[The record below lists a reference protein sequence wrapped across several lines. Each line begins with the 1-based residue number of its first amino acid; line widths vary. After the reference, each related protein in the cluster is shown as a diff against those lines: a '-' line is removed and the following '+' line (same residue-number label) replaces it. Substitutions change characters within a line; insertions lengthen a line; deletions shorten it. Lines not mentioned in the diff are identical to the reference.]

1 MKDIVYWI
9 WLSLCCTP
17 DTSTFPKLIAKF
29 GDAQSI
35 YEATDKEISSCIGH
49 NTSDR
54 SALLKR
60 NMDEAQKVYEFCV
73 KHKVGIVTYAS
84 DEYPKSLKDIPT
96 PPVLLYYRGKLP
108 DFNKSFMVATVGTRT
123 LSDYG
128 RNAAFRISY
137 DLALAGATI
146 VSGMAIGIDSVALAG
161 ALSAGK
167 SVVAVIGSGIDIC
180 YPSGHLTLAREI
192 VKEGCVLTEYAP
204 GTPPGR
210 FNFPKRNRIISGLS
224 SATLVVE
231 GKEKSGALITARYA
245 KEQGRAVYALPG
257 NVGSPNSEVTNLLI
271 KNGARLCTCAD
282 DIVKDFDKS
291 LPGVLNPFALKSGIT
306 YDVMGALAKYSVIAV
321 CPSDD
326 IFTPPRPKRK
336 VIDRASNKDEN
347 IDAGKSK
354 DTSNVPGDDFDP
366 RAIALYKKIPADG
379 ACSIESLV
387 DDTTSMRE
395 IMKLLLK
402 LEVGKFIVMLPGD
415 SVARKA

>member
-17 DTSTFPKLIAKF
+17 DTSTFPKLISKF
-29 GDAQSI
+29 SDAQSI
-35 YEATDKEISSCIGH
+35 YEATDREISSCIGH

-54 SALLKR
+54 SAILKR
-60 NMDEAQKVYEFCV
+60 NLDEAQRVYDFCV
-73 KHKVGIVTYAS
+73 KHKVGLLSYAS
-84 DEYPKSLKDIPT
+84 DEYPESLKKIPT

-108 DFNKSFMVATVGTRT
+108 DFKSSFMVAAVGTRS

-137 DLALAGATI
+137 DLASAGATV

-180 YPSGHLTLAREI
+180 YPNGHLTLAREI
-192 VKEGCVLTEYAP
+192 VKEGCVITEFAP
-204 GTPPGR
+204 GTPPSR
-210 FNFPKRNRIISGLS
+210 YNFPKRNRIISGLS
-224 SATLVVE
+224 SATLVIE

-271 KNGARLCTCAD
+271 KNGAKLCTCAD
-282 DIVKDFDKS
+282 DIVRDFDKS
-291 LPGVLNPFALKSGIT
+291 NPGVLNPFSLKSQVP
-306 YDVMGALAKYSVIAV
+306 YDVMGALSRYSVIAV

-326 IFTPPRPKRK
+326 IFTPTRPARK
-336 VIDRASNKDEN
+336 KVDKVHTQKQDKVSE
-347 IDAGKSK
+347 
-354 DTSNVPGDDFDP
+354 TSNVPGNDFDP
-366 RAIALYKKIPADG
+366 KAIALYKKIPPEG
-379 ACSIESLV
+379 ECSIESLV
-387 DDTTSMRE
+387 DEDTSLRDV
-395 IMKLLLK
+395 MKLLLK

-415 SVARKA
+415 AVARKTQ